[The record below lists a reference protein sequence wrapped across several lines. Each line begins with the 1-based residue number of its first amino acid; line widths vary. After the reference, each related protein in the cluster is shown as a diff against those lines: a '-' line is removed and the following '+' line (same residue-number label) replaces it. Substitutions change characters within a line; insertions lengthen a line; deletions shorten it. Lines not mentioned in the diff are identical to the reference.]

1 MLPADRRRAAMI
13 YNDASAQV
21 VELITL
27 QGLPSAGAIQSS
39 IKSVE

>member
-1 MLPADRRRAAMI
+1 MI

-21 VELITL
+21 VELIMP
-27 QGLPSAGAIQSS
+27 QGLSSAGATQSS